1 MTTRRVRAA
10 SLLAVA
16 ALGLS
21 ACGGSDDEATT
32 EETSSSSEASE
43 TQESAADGEDAA
55 AEDAADADAE
65 TADAETED
73 AEESG
78 DDAKDSEGDDA
89 QAADAASQELTEP
102 GTELTVGD
110 KATVP
115 QGDDGAAITLTVTKI
130 TKGSAADLKKL
141 EDADKYT
148 DYTPVY
154 VQYTMTGTDSSGE
167 LGGDILDDVDPIT
180 TDGAKAGTLVII
192 GTSPFEKCDSN
203 SIPDDF
209 GPGDT
214 ETTCQ
219 VAMLSAGQE
228 IGGAQYA
235 PYEGKYSDD
244 GKVVWQQ

>member
-78 DDAKDSEGDDA
+78 DDA
-89 QAADAASQELTEP
+89 QATDAASQELTEP

-228 IGGAQYA
+228 IGGAQFA
-235 PYEGKYSDD
+235 PYEGKYADD

>member
-1 MTTRRVRAA
+1 MTTRRMQAA

-21 ACGGSDDEATT
+21 ACGGTDDDTTSDS
-32 EETSSSSEASE
+32 TSTSEASQSE
-43 TQESAADGEDAA
+43 ESSESPEGEDAEG
-55 AEDAADADAE
+55 AEAEEGAD
-65 TADAETED
+65 TADAEE
-73 AEESG
+73 AEG
-78 DDAKDSEGDDA
+78 GAGSE
-89 QAADAASQELTEP
+89 ELAEP
-102 GTELTVGD
+102 GSELEVGD
-110 KATVP
+110 TATVP
-115 QGDDGAAITLTVTKI
+115 QGEDGAAITLTVSTI
-130 TKGSAADLKKL
+130 TKGSAADLSKL
-141 EDADKYT
+141 EDADKYK

-154 VQYTMTGTDSSGE
+154 VEYTMTGTDTSGE

-180 TDGAKAGTLVII
+180 SDGAKAGTLVII
-192 GTSPFEKCDSN
+192 GTSPFEKCDAN

-235 PYEGKYSDD
+235 PYDGDYADD
-244 GKVVWQQ
+244 GKVVWKQ

>member
-1 MTTRRVRAA
+1 MTTRYLRTA

-16 ALGLS
+16 ALSLS
-21 ACGGSDDEATT
+21 ACGGSDDDSSEA
-32 EETSSSSEASE
+32 SSSEASQSEESSESEATEEESTEEE
-43 TQESAADGEDAA
+43 TEEETTESEDAA
-55 AEDAADADAE
+55 AED
-65 TADAETED
+65 
-73 AEESG
+73 
-78 DDAKDSEGDDA
+78 
-89 QAADAASQELTEP
+89 DAAAEGGSEELTEP
-102 GTELTVGD
+102 GTELEVG
-110 KATVP
+110 KTATVP
-115 QGDDGAAITLTVTKI
+115 QGDDGGTITVTVSKI
-130 TKGSAADLKKL
+130 TKGTAADLEQL

-154 VQYTMTGTDSSGE
+154 VEYTMTGTDGSGE

-180 TDGAKAGTLVII
+180 SDGNKAGTLVIV

-219 VAMLSAGQE
+219 VAMLSSGQE

-235 PYEGKYSDD
+235 PYEGDYADD
-244 GKVVWQQ
+244 GKVVWKQ